1 MRTGSSYLSQSE
13 LPLTFGLGTA
23 AKADEVTIVWP
34 SGKRDVLGALDA
46 GQEYTVTE
54 GKGVTGKRASA
65 TMTAGTVHEALDAAG
80 AGRSRPALR
89 RLRAGCT
96 VGFGVGMRPRPGRR
110 RRTGICC
117 RGRRRT
123 RRRSPT
129 ATGAQPLGLD
139 SGRDGV
145 IYVPPGLTGPA
156 PLFVL
161 LHGATG
167 SAAGITRRTDAF
179 ALADELKMVILA
191 PDSRER
197 TWDAIRGQ
205 FGPDVAFLDKA
216 LAKVFEMV
224 PIDRKRV
231 AIGGFS
237 DGASY
242 AISLG
247 LQNGDLFTHVAAFS
261 PGFFVGNQR
270 RGRPHLLRLARQA
283 RRDPAV
289 RQRPAAA
296 SCPSWRQPLQRP
308 LQGIRRPAYGAGA
321 DRARSLR
328 MDGREER
335 ALSAAGAERA
345 SRDCP
350 SSSRP
355 SGSRST
361 APPSP

>member
-1 MRTGSSYLSQSE
+1 MKGGPRRGWRGRGGEGGGGGGGRIRGGTGEGGGGEGRGGGGDVAAAAARHGTGVGRVAACGSGVFGSVAGAFEAGSPASDGHLLSRPPKE
-13 LPLTFGLGTA
+13 LPP
-23 AKADEVTIVWP
+23 V
-34 SGKRDVLGALDA
+34 
-46 GQEYTVTE
+46 
-54 GKGVTGKRASA
+54 
-65 TMTAGTVHEALDAAG
+65 
-80 AGRSRPALR
+80 PA
-89 RLRAGCT
+89 
-96 VGFGVGMRPRPGRR
+96 
-110 RRTGICC
+110 
-117 RGRRRT
+117 
-123 RRRSPT
+123 
-129 ATGAQPLGLD
+129 ATGAQPIGLD

-145 IYVPPGLTGPA
+145 IYLPPGLTGPA

-167 SAAGITRRTDAF
+167 SAAGITGRTGAF

-216 LAKVFEMV
+216 LAKVFETV

-270 RGRPHLLRLARQA
+270 RGRPLFY
-283 RRDPAV
+283 V
-289 RQRPAAA
+289 RTASATRSCRSTRPAAA
-296 SCPSWRQPLQRP
+296 SCRRS
-308 LQGIRRPAYGAGA
+308 RRPTTASASRNSTARTPCRPRLPGKRSSGSPAGA
-321 DRARSLR
+321 RLY
-328 MDGREER
+328 GT
-335 ALSAAGAERA
+335 A
-345 SRDCP
+345 SRTL
-350 SSSRP
+350 S
-355 SGSRST
+355 
-361 APPSP
+361 

>member
-1 MRTGSSYLSQSE
+1 MMK
-13 LPLTFGLGTA
+13 PVTA
-23 AKADEVTIVWP
+23 
-34 SGKRDVLGALDA
+34 
-46 GQEYTVTE
+46 
-54 GKGVTGKRASA
+54 
-65 TMTAGTVHEALDAAG
+65 M
-80 AGRSRPALR
+80 
-89 RLRAGCT
+89 
-96 VGFGVGMRPRPGRR
+96 R
-110 RRTGICC
+110 RRTLFALGFAAVCAAC
-117 RGRRRT
+117 GSGDFGSVAGAFEAGSPASDGHLLSRPPKELPAV
-123 RRRSPT
+123 PT
-129 ATGAQPLGLD
+129 ATGAQPIGLD

-145 IYVPPGLTGPA
+145 IYLPPGLTGPA

-167 SAAGITRRTDAF
+167 SAAGITGRTGAF

-216 LAKVFEMV
+216 LAKVFETV

-270 RGRPHLLRLARQA
+270 RGRPLFYVSHGK
-283 RRDPAV
+283 RDQILPFDAT
-289 RQRPAAA
+289 
-296 SCPSWRQPLQRP
+296 
-308 LQGIRRPAYGAGA
+308 
-321 DRARSLR
+321 
-328 MDGREER
+328 
-335 ALSAAGAERA
+335 
-345 SRDCP
+345 
-350 SSSRP
+350 SSRIVP
-355 SGSRST
+355 ALEEANYSVRFKEFDGPHT
-361 APPSP
+361 VPAPIAREAFEWIAGRR